1 MKMLLGCSASF
12 LLLLLLSCLTEPAES
27 RTLHL
32 DSCSVSVHTH
42 ELRKYYAHIRSN
54 AVSSASSRAIETSG
68 KNLHKCNVRL
78 NWQKDGQT
86 CCFLRLVLRFYV
98 ERVFSNYASSEPEQQ
113 RCSSALANAFVSIR
127 RDIHKCHCQCGEETQ
142 RTIDSVHAEFI
153 KLQANRAAQ
162 KAVGELDTVLEWL
175 EALGPKTQRN

>member
-1 MKMLLGCSASF
+1 MLIGCSASF

-54 AVSSASSRAIETSG
+54 AISEDNEIGMKLLDRSLM
-68 KNLHKCNVRL
+68 KNV
-78 NWQKDGQT
+78 QDGQT

-98 ERVFSNYASSEPEQQ
+98 ERVFSNYASSEPQQQ

-127 RDIHKCHCQCGEETQ
+127 RDIHKCV
-142 RTIDSVHAEFI
+142 SLLSSL
-153 KLQANRAAQ
+153 KMSNRAAQ
-162 KAVGELDTVLEWL
+162 KAMGELDTVLEWL
-175 EALGPKTQRN
+175 EALGPKT